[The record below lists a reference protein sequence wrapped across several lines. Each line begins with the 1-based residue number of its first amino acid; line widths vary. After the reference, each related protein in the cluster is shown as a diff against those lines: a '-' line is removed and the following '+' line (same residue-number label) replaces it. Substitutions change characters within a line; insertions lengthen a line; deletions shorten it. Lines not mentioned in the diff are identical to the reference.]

1 MGDIFWVDPGWFA
14 PVPAT
19 LISATVGDYIAIGPP
34 DEPPDEPPDGL
45 VDGVR
50 MSDREV
56 IEAFEAWMRAWKGQT
71 LASVAEESEQG
82 AQREG
87 YEADERS
94 TPNRQSRK
102 STASRWGFAV
112 MVAVVLFLAYDAF
125 KIFLPY
131 EITRREPIGHLVS
144 AHTSDSGAYPWVLE
158 TDQGVYPLAKALMVD
173 KGAPLTLLGLSNG
186 RHLVCDQ
193 TLQVCARTVGED
205 RRIKRK
211 VDGQGER

>member
-1 MGDIFWVDPGWFA
+1 
-14 PVPAT
+14 
-19 LISATVGDYIAIGPP
+19 
-34 DEPPDEPPDGL
+34 
-45 VDGVR
+45 
-50 MSDREV
+50 
-56 IEAFEAWMRAWKGQT
+56 MRIWKGQT
-71 LASVAEESEQG
+71 LASDADESEQG
-82 AQREG
+82 AQSE
-87 YEADERS
+87 EHESDERS